1 MAVVFL
7 VRHAAHAELGRV
19 LTGRRDGVELSEAG
33 IRQSVA
39 VGRRLHREGLAAVH
53 SSPQR
58 RACATAAEIARQTGL
73 PVEITPAIDEID
85 FGDWTGLWFGQLRAD
100 AKAWQAWVEQRSSA
114 AAPGGEAFVQVQ
126 RRALAGM
133 ARLHDRHPVQTVAVI
148 SHGDVIKAVLGS
160 VLRMSMD
167 DLERLDIEPASIS
180 IVEVHAGEGR
190 VLLINDSGARPGSPT
205 R

>member
-1 MAVVFL
+1 MPGVSLNA
-7 VRHAAHAELGRV
+7 LGR
-19 LTGRRDGVELSEAG
+19 LQAEQLPQRLEGTSID
-33 IRQSVA
+33 A
-39 VGRRLHREGLAAVH
+39 VY
-53 SSPQR
+53 SSPQQ
-58 RACATAAEIARQTGL
+58 RARETAAPLVTRRLL
-73 PVEITPAIDEID
+73 PLRVAEEFDEID

-100 AKAWQAWVEQRSSA
+100 TKAWQAWVERRGSA

-133 ARLHDRHPVQTVAVI
+133 ARLHDRHPAQTVAVI

-167 DLERLDIEPASIS
+167 DLELLDIEPASIS
-180 IVEVHAGEGR
+180 IVEVQAGQGR
-190 VLLINDSGARPGSPT
+190 VLLINDSGAMPGSLS

>member
-1 MAVVFL
+1 MTTLLL
-7 VRHAAHAELGRV
+7 VRHAAHDWLGRGIP
-19 LTGRRDGVELSEAG
+19 GRMPGVSLNAQGRLQAEQLPQRLAG
-33 IRQSVA
+33 TNIDA
-39 VGRRLHREGLAAVH
+39 VY
-53 SSPQR
+53 SSPQQ
-58 RACATAAEIARQTGL
+58 RARETAAPLAIRRQV
-73 PVEITPAIDEID
+73 PVQVAPEFDEID

-100 AKAWQAWVEQRSSA
+100 AKAWQAWVERRSSA

-133 ARLHDRHPVQTVAVI
+133 TRLHDRHPVQTVAVI

-190 VLLINDSGARPGSPT
+190 VLLINDSGARPGSLT